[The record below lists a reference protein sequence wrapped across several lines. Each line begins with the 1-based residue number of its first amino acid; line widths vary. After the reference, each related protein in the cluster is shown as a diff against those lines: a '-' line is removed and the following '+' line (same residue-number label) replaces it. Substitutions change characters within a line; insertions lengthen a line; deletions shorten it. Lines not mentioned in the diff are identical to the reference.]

1 MKRIAQN
8 CTNREMAAKF
18 IHKRLTDIDHVE
30 TEYNT
35 LQALQH
41 EHLIPVY
48 DIYTTKSSY
57 VIIMPL

>member
-1 MKRIAQN
+1 
-8 CTNREMAAKF
+8 MAAKF